1 MTLGTMKEEEKY
13 CDGFHVFVGLH
24 YWYCGFYAFWLKQ
37 VQYLKLTRPH
47 KEVAQ
52 GWEIWAKR
60 TVRFAVSLFL
70 HQDRFSVFW
79 SLRQVFSRQNDPKQ
93 RKTMWGP

>member
-1 MTLGTMKEEEKY
+1 MTLGTMKEEND

-37 VQYLKLTRPH
+37 VQYWKLTRPH

-52 GWEIWAKR
+52 GWEIELCVCGDFILAP
-60 TVRFAVSLFL
+60 TSI
-70 HQDRFSVFW
+70 
-79 SLRQVFSRQNDPKQ
+79 
-93 RKTMWGP
+93 